1 MFITINNI
9 SAVEDFSVEHKEGR
23 EPKINIVKTKFIIN
37 TYQIVDISSSS
48 NYTYDWTVIDCIDS
62 RCYPFSRPITRHKL
76 VDLKIQIRT
85 IKMSNGDMFT
95 ITDEEFKKII
105 PLLSQ
110 EC

>member
-9 SAVEDFSVEHKEGR
+9 SAIEDYSVEHKEGI
-23 EPKINIVKTKFIIN
+23 EPKINITKTKFIIN
-37 TYQIVDISSSS
+37 TYQIVSISSSS
-48 NYTYDWTVIDCIDS
+48 SYIYEYTTIDNIEGA
-62 RCYPFSRPITRHKL
+62 YPITRHKFI
-76 VDLKIQIRT
+76 DLKIQIRT